1 MPHTLQFVISGEPV
15 TGTLTDTQDQTL
27 SIYRGYFILKTYLDA
42 IYSCYLLSI
51 RSNHVENDADKESL
65 QKQIQEEYT
74 NIIAKKCTEVREYLF
89 TLQLPMR
96 IEVLENIYSL
106 IFITNTDLDDS
117 NDNGTTAI
125 SIESMTTVKREG
137 PVVHLSDEIQEENY
151 CGTTAVITLNIISFI
166 YALL

>member
-15 TGTLTDTQDQTL
+15 TRTLTDAQDQSL

-51 RSNHVENDADKESL
+51 RSNQVENDADKESL

-89 TLQLPMR
+89 SLQLPMR

-106 IFITNTDLDDS
+106 IFTTNTDLDDS

-137 PVVHLSDEIQEENY
+137 PAVHLSDEIQEENY